1 MCWTSQLTLDPTV
14 STCWVQNI
22 RLELQQ
28 HYSSSDL
35 SHGSLEAGAHLTG
48 DGSVW
53 ILAPA
58 LWDRRVED
66 GDDGGVRT
74 GEDRR
79 TGGQEGRIGAH
90 SVTDV

>member
-1 MCWTSQLTLDPTV
+1 M
-14 STCWVQNI
+14 
-22 RLELQQ
+22 
-28 HYSSSDL
+28 
-35 SHGSLEAGAHLTG
+35 
-48 DGSVW
+48 W

-74 GEDRR
+74 GEDSR